1 MQDSK
6 DSLELVESGVTFEP
20 EITAFVC
27 QYCADQ
33 AANSAG
39 STRQS
44 YPSNVKIVRFPC
56 TGKLDVQHILNA
68 FECGAD
74 GVYVVAC
81 PEGNCH
87 HINGNIAARRRL
99 LYAQALLEEVGLDG
113 ARVELFHVTAAQGDE
128 FAGIAARMT
137 DKIRSIGPSPL
148 KGK

>member
-1 MQDSK
+1 MQDSE
-6 DSLELVESGVTFEP
+6 DRQGQMDTQATFEP

-39 STRQS
+39 AMRQP
-44 YPSNVKIVRFPC
+44 YPANVKIVRFPC
-56 TGKLDVQHILNA
+56 TGKVDVQHVLNA
-68 FECGAD
+68 FEYGAD

-87 HINGNIAARRRL
+87 HIDGNIAVQRRL
-99 LYAQALLEEVGLDG
+99 AYARTLLDEIGLGGERVALYHL
-113 ARVELFHVTAAQGDE
+113 TAAQGDE
-128 FAGIAARMT
+128 FARIATEMT
-137 DKIRSIGPSPL
+137 DKIHSLGPSPI